1 MAPTLPDSIA
11 FAGTVTR
18 DEFSRIQTRLL
29 PAWARWY
36 VFYPVALAVVL
47 AIELPGARPSQLVVD
62 WAAFLVLFPIA
73 MALFT
78 RRVRTRAWK
87 QALRLNGR
95 VHGAVTAGG
104 IEWNTERT
112 AARFEW
118 AKIERV
124 SRTADLVLAF
134 YSARCAFFF
143 PRSFFASEAD
153 WAAFNEAIAAW
164 GPAQR

>member
-1 MAPTLPDSIA
+1 MDQTPPAAVA

-18 DEFSRIQTRLL
+18 DEFARIQSLLL
-29 PAWARWY
+29 PRWARWY
-36 VFYPVALAVVL
+36 VFYPVAAVVVL
-47 AIELPGARPSQLVVD
+47 AVSLPGARLSELVVD
-62 WAAFLVLFPIA
+62 FAAFFVLFPIA

-95 VHGAVTAGG
+95 VHGAITPEG

-112 AARFEW
+112 ATRFDW

-124 SRTADLVLAF
+124 AQTADLTLAF

-143 PRSFFASEAD
+143 PRSFFASEAE
-153 WAAFNEAIAAW
+153 WAAFNRAIA
-164 GPAQR
+164 GYVPR